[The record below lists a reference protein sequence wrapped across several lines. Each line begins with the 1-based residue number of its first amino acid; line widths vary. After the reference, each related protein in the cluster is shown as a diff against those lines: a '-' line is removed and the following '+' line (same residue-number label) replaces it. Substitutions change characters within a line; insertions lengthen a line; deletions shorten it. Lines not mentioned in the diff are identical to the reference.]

1 MFPCLG
7 GIRYWPLTARVG
19 LLRAPLDKVVRSSQP
34 WKGGRGSFYTTTRHD
49 CLDGALT
56 AHAPLPYLVE
66 TAELAIGAGNGEWT
80 AVVNTG
86 FPIGDVIG
94 YLQARARLDLRCE
107 FVGVEWAPHTGDVS
121 ANAQFTHYRP
131 AKRLF
136 GSEPPPGDLR
146 WVQAS
151 EQDDGWDFSES
162 GPPRDFEEPDRYT
175 ARRKADRL
183 PYEVLRRYLAAVG
196 VPVDDGGWLSG
207 PVAVAVKPPVR
218 EATSSWSSA
227 AELRRL
233 CGYPEDRIPTEL
245 VRWS

>member
-19 LLRAPLDKVVRSSQP
+19 LLRAPLDKVVRSCQP

-49 CLDGALT
+49 SVDGALV
-56 AHAPLPYLVE
+56 AHAPFPFPVE
-66 TAELAIGAGNGEWT
+66 KAVLAIDAGRGEWT

-86 FPIGDVIG
+86 FPVGDVIG

-107 FVGVEWAPHTGDVS
+107 FVGVEWAPHTGVVS
-121 ANAQFTHYRP
+121 ANAQFVHYRP

-151 EQDDGWDFSES
+151 EQDEGWEFDAS
-162 GPPRDFEEPDRYT
+162 GPVREYEELDRYT
-175 ARRKADRL
+175 ARRRAHRL
-183 PYEVLRRYLAAVG
+183 GYDMLGRYLNAVG
-196 VPVDDGGWLSG
+196 VPVDAEDWLGG
-207 PVAVAVKPPVR
+207 PVAVAVKPPR
-218 EATSSWSSA
+218 GEAASSWSSVP
-227 AELRRL
+227 ELRRL

-245 VRWS
+245 VR